1 MAVDVKNIIPTKFL
15 ENTDTTQFVAK
26 TSTTIDKF
34 TVTNTSADI
43 VTFSC
48 NLVLSG
54 GIVGPS
60 NLVIKEKA
68 VAAGETY
75 VCPEL
80 VGHSLEAGSFINTL
94 ADTADALTVRASGR
108 EIT

>member
-43 VTFSC
+43 VKFSC

-54 GIVGPS
+54 GTVGPS

-80 VGHSLEAGSFINTL
+80 VGHSLEGGSFINTL